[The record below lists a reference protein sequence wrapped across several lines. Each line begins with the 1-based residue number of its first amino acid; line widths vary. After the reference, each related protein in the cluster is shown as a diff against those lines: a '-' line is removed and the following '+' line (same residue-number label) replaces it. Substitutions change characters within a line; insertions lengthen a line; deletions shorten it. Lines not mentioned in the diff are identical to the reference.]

1 MLAVAP
7 TSPLSSFFIALC
19 AFLLRFVLFFVGDS
33 SPTPPRRF
41 QRLFVCDFSL
51 IAAFFYC
58 IFLLRFALCLIF
70 GARIGVADRA
80 TSVAVCRE
88 SGIGVAGAVL
98 PQAIGG
104 VPVHQLSMRS
114 VMLCRLTPMVD
125 ALWHS
130 AEVAGGRRPATPR
143 AMRAPLNP
151 MTK

>member
-19 AFLLRFVLFFVGDS
+19 AFLLRFVLFLWGTRPHA
-33 SPTPPRRF
+33 PTP
-41 QRLFVCDFSL
+41 LSAAFVCDFSL

-80 TSVAVCRE
+80 PSVAVCRE
-88 SGIGVAGAVL
+88 SGIGVADAVL

>member
-7 TSPLSSFFIALC
+7 TSPLSSFFYCALRVFIALC
-19 AFLLRFVLFFVGDS
+19 AFFCGGLVPHA
-33 SPTPPRRF
+33 PTP
-41 QRLFVCDFSL
+41 LSAAFVCDFSL

-130 AEVAGGRRPATPR
+130 AEVAGGRRPAAPR

>member
-98 PQAIGG
+98 PQAIGDKS
-104 VPVHQLSMRS
+104 PV
-114 VMLCRLTPMVD
+114 
-125 ALWHS
+125 S
-130 AEVAGGRRPATPR
+130 AQPIGRQA
-143 AMRAPLNP
+143 
-151 MTK
+151 

>member
-19 AFLLRFVLFFVGDS
+19 AFLLRFVLFLWV
-33 SPTPPRRF
+33 TRPPRRF

-80 TSVAVCRE
+80 TSVAVCRA

-130 AEVAGGRRPATPR
+130 AEVAGGRRPAAPR

>member
-19 AFLLRFVLFFVGDS
+19 AFFCGGLVPHA
-33 SPTPPRRF
+33 PTP
-41 QRLFVCDFSL
+41 LSAAFVCDFSL

-98 PQAIGG
+98 PQAIGDKS
-104 VPVHQLSMRS
+104 PV
-114 VMLCRLTPMVD
+114 
-125 ALWHS
+125 S
-130 AEVAGGRRPATPR
+130 AQPIGRQA
-143 AMRAPLNP
+143 
-151 MTK
+151 

>member
-7 TSPLSSFFIALC
+7 TSPLSS
-19 AFLLRFVLFFVGDS
+19 FLLRFVLFFVGDS

-41 QRLFVCDFSL
+41 QRLF
-51 IAAFFYC
+51 Y
-58 IFLLRFALCLIF
+58 LRFFINCSVLYCSYFIEFCAFSIF
-70 GARIGVADRA
+70 RARIGAADRA
-80 TSVAVCRE
+80 TSIAVCRA

-104 VPVHQLSMRS
+104 VPVHQLSMRL

-125 ALWHS
+125 ALWQS
-130 AEVAGGRRPATPR
+130 AEVAGGRRPAAPR